1 MLWFSESESSV
12 VVELICAISG
22 LKNSRGTDT
31 DAGGPQ
37 REGRGLRGF
46 REDVSAAV
54 LSSSL
59 RMCLMILPK
68 VPLVLPLTV
77 APTFRSLSRFPMAMD
92 NLISQIVERLRGQL
106 DMEMLLEKYRVRSF
120 TYGKRKETP
129 QSEPSELEM
138 ETKLFWKLALLK
150 PKREKKER
158 REHGCK

>member
-1 MLWFSESESSV
+1 M
-12 VVELICAISG
+12 
-22 LKNSRGTDT
+22 R
-31 DAGGPQ
+31 
-37 REGRGLRGF
+37 
-46 REDVSAAV
+46 
-54 LSSSL
+54 
-59 RMCLMILPK
+59 LMIAPK
-68 VPLVLPLTV
+68 VPLVFPLTV

-138 ETKLFWKLALLK
+138 ETKLFWKLTLLK

-158 REHGCK
+158 REHGCRMT